1 MALLVII
8 GTVAVFA
15 VIIIAAIEV
24 KRVDKNKPSL
34 LSGADKIEDNS
45 QDK

>member
-1 MALLVII
+1 MSMALLVII

-34 LSGADKIEDNS
+34 VSKQDVEDSEN
-45 QDK
+45 K